1 MNAPGKIGAFPR
13 GSRQRV
19 RTLDHLEVQR
29 QVVEPREVQAQPGQ
43 WKENTRE
50 VSRQL
55 DCQPGKFL
63 KLKMVRPK
71 YVRVDRPEAPLVGP
85 TRFRNRREA
94 LSEIAVQ
101 IPPSSHPEMGDD
113 GVTSGTVPVGRSAR
127 LLKPG
132 SPEPVA
138 TLSQGEKHSA
148 TPAMEEQPLQPP
160 GIA

>member
-1 MNAPGKIGAFPR
+1 MNAPGKTGAFPR

-55 DCQPGKFL
+55 DCQPGKFF
-63 KLKMVRPK
+63 KLEMVRPK
-71 YVRVDRPEAPLVGP
+71 YVRVDRPEAPPVVRLAGP

-94 LSEIAVQ
+94 LPEIAAQ
-101 IPPSSHPEMGDD
+101 IPPSSHPEMGD
-113 GVTSGTVPVGRSAR
+113 
-127 LLKPG
+127 
-132 SPEPVA
+132 
-138 TLSQGEKHSA
+138 
-148 TPAMEEQPLQPP
+148 
-160 GIA
+160 